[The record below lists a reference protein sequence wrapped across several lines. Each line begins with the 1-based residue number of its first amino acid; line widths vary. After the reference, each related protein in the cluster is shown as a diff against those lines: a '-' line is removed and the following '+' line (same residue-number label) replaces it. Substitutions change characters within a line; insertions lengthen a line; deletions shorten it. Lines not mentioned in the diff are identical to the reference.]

1 MDAVEL
7 TRALVAL
14 ETPTFSE
21 GPATALLAQ
30 RLVDLGY
37 RAELQP
43 VTPGRHNLYAWRE
56 PPLVVFTTHLD
67 CVPPYLPLR
76 EDALALHGRGSC
88 DAKGIAAAMVAAAE
102 ELAAAGERRIGLLFL
117 VGEENGSDGAM
128 AAAALTPKGRWLIN
142 GEPTD
147 NRLVIGQKGSLR
159 MELEATGHA
168 AHSAYPD
175 EGRSAI
181 VPLLE
186 TLTRI
191 QALEWPSDPVLGPM
205 TLNIGTIIGGVAPNV
220 IPPHAAA
227 QVLIRTVGPT
237 DEVKRRLA
245 ATAAEGV
252 TVSFPVELPAYRGT
266 APPGWDTTV
275 VSFASDLPMLEGWGD
290 RYQMGPGS
298 IKVAHTDR
306 EHLLKADLAE
316 GVRLYV
322 KLATELMVVS
332 R

>member
-21 GPATALLAQ
+21 GPATELLAT
-30 RLVDLGY
+30 RLTDLGY
-37 RAELQP
+37 RAELQL
-43 VTPGRHNLYAWRE
+43 VTPGRHNLYAWRK
-56 PPLVVFTTHLD
+56 PPVVVFTTHLD

-76 EDALALHGRGSC
+76 EDAAAIHGRGSC

-102 ELAAAGERRIGLLFL
+102 ELAAVGELRIGLLFL

-128 AAAALTPKGRWLIN
+128 AASAFTPKGRWLIN
-142 GEPTD
+142 GEPTE

-159 MELEATGHA
+159 MELVSAGTA

-186 TLTRI
+186 TLDRI
-191 QALEWPSDPVLGPM
+191 RQLEWAPDPILGDM
-205 TLNIGTIIGGVAPNV
+205 TLNIGTISGGVAPNV
-220 IPPHAAA
+220 IPPHAEA

-252 TVSFPVELPAYRGT
+252 TITFPVELPAYRGS

-275 VSFASDLPMLEGWGD
+275 VSFASDLPMLTGWGQ

-298 IKVAHTDR
+298 IRVAHTDR
-306 EHLLKADLAE
+306 
-316 GVRLYV
+316 
-322 KLATELMVVS
+322 
-332 R
+332 